1 MVCAAETSEEIGA
14 DRVEDV
20 VAREGELVDQIEG
33 HLWAGDLG
41 DHDSAVEG
49 DDRGWGDCEELL
61 VQRGMIAVDAPP
73 GWPPLLEPAS
83 AQRPPT
89 RLTPHPRAT
98 SGRIPVQ
105 TPWTRFAFSG
115 SILGMLLDC
124 LPR

>member
-1 MVCAAETSEEIGA
+1 LVCAAETSEEIGA

-61 VQRGMIAVDAPP
+61 VPARDHRGRCAALAGRLFLNPPARNAPRR
-73 GWPPLLEPAS
+73 G
-83 AQRPPT
+83 
-89 RLTPHPRAT
+89 
-98 SGRIPVQ
+98 
-105 TPWTRFAFSG
+105 
-115 SILGMLLDC
+115 
-124 LPR
+124 